1 MEPVGSD
8 VLCAWGHPSR
18 TKRSWGVLSA
28 SGHLVWMSTFELIGL
43 VVLCVWVHV
52 FWDQR
57 SRSRGVW
64 SASVHLLR
72 ISDLELIGL
81 VVLCAWVPV
90 SWGQRNMCCRSR
102 GVWSAFEHRIWSPT
116 TSSGGVCSESKGS
129 VHLTWIFSLERIVS
143 KLIVVTPAVLTAAV
157 DRMQTLPAELGLAL
171 GTCRTSTLAS
181 YSFSAF
187 RARA

>member
-1 MEPVGSD
+1 
-8 VLCAWGHPSR
+8 
-18 TKRSWGVLSA
+18 LSA

-43 VVLCVWVHV
+43 DVLCVRVHV

-57 SRSRGVW
+57 SKSRGVW
-64 SASVHLLR
+64 SASVHLIR

-90 SWGQRNMCCRSR
+90 SWDQRMCCRSR

-116 TSSGGVCSESKGS
+116 ISSGGVYSESKGS
-129 VHLTWIFSLERIVS
+129 VHLTCIFSLERMVL

-157 DRMQTLPAELGLAL
+157 DRMQTLPAELGQAL